1 MKHSNIL
8 DLINYIPKMPLSKLV
23 VRNESGFKFRLESEF
38 FWQKYLIDSAAYTYY
53 GFSGDSGVK
62 NPHLPMQKM

>member
-1 MKHSNIL
+1 
-8 DLINYIPKMPLSKLV
+8 MPLSKLV

>member
-1 MKHSNIL
+1 
-8 DLINYIPKMPLSKLV
+8 MPLSKLV
-23 VRNESGFKFRLESEF
+23 VRTESGFNSGLSLSF

-62 NPHLPMQKM
+62 NPHLPMQKI